1 VATFLNANDN
11 HKHKNLPS
19 TEKIEKST
27 DSNLVSVIEN
37 EKEISSTK
45 LKKKLKLN
53 TDSKLTDLVTGKKN
67 IKLKLNTDSKLTDLV
82 TGKKKFKLPNPMN
95 GLKKIGI
102 ALKPNNPLK

>member
-1 VATFLNANDN
+1 MKKILLISIILVATFLNANAN

-53 TDSKLTDLVTGKKN
+53 TDSKLTDLVTGKK
-67 IKLKLNTDSKLTDLV
+67 
-82 TGKKKFKLPNPMN
+82 KFKLPNPMN